1 MRILVATWSSRQ
13 VGGTETY
20 LGRIMALLAAAGH
33 EIAFGFETDD
43 PAGRAHVPLPGG
55 TPSFR
60 LTTGDGTAAARAWTP
75 AVIFVHG
82 LLDPSVEEALLHV
95 APAVFFAH
103 AYYGTC
109 ISGEKTHKFPIVQPC
124 TRRFGPAC
132 LALYYPRRCG
142 GLNPLT
148 ATRDYARQ
156 RRRRALLEDYAAV
169 VTASSHM
176 QQELSRH
183 GAAGGRVVRI
193 PFTTGADR
201 TGDGLPPPRGSRPQ
215 DGPWQLLFAG
225 RMDRLKGGAHLLDAL
240 ALISSRLSR
249 PVRMVFAGDGPDRDD
264 WQRRASA
271 ITRGTR
277 NVGIEFAG
285 WLEQPQL
292 SQLLD
297 GADLLVM
304 PSLWPEPFG
313 LIGPEANRRGVPVA
327 AYATGGIPEWLTDGV
342 NGALASAAPPTVAG
356 LADAIV
362 RCLERLSLDDSLR
375 QGALARAQ
383 ATTDNAHVAALVGV
397 LAQASAQP
405 LQRRGPRP

>member
-1 MRILVATWSSRQ
+1 
-13 VGGTETY
+13 
-20 LGRIMALLAAAGH
+20 
-33 EIAFGFETDD
+33 
-43 PAGRAHVPLPGG
+43 
-55 TPSFR
+55 
-60 LTTGDGTAAARAWTP
+60 
-75 AVIFVHG
+75 
-82 LLDPSVEEALLHV
+82 
-95 APAVFFAH
+95 
-103 AYYGTC
+103 
-109 ISGEKTHKFPIVQPC
+109 
-124 TRRFGPAC
+124 
-132 LALYYPRRCG
+132 
-142 GLNPLT
+142 
-148 ATRDYARQ
+148 
-156 RRRRALLEDYAAV
+156 
-169 VTASSHM
+169 
-176 QQELSRH
+176 
-183 GAAGGRVVRI
+183 
-193 PFTTGADR
+193 
-201 TGDGLPPPRGSRPQ
+201 
-215 DGPWQLLFAG
+215 
-225 RMDRLKGGAHLLDAL
+225 
-240 ALISSRLSR
+240 
-249 PVRMVFAGDGPDRDD
+249 MVFAGDGPDRDD